1 MSAVAPQPASK
12 PFGFRDK
19 IGYALGDMGNDF
31 SFILA
36 SAFLMIF
43 YTNVLGVKAA
53 EVGTLLLVVRL
64 ADAFVDVTIGRIVD
78 RSKLRPAGRFRPWIA
93 RFGIPVAAAS
103 AIMYFFGA
111 AGWTQGA
118 KVVYIL
124 VTYALWSVL
133 YSAINIPYGSMAAVV
148 TSDPVQ
154 RSSLSVF
161 RTFGAFL
168 AQLVIVFTVPLL
180 IFTKDAAGKTQ
191 VVAHAFMWVGI
202 AAAVVSIVSYYG
214 CYQLSTERVR
224 IEPKPADKATGIGKT
239 LTNVFK
245 NRSMQAIIAAALL
258 LLIAMMMIS
267 NMTSYLWAI
276 YFNNGQMQ
284 STAAT
289 LALLPT
295 LLLLPVATPL
305 ARRFGKREVSTI
317 AVGGAGVVYVL
328 LYFVNLQ
335 HQPWGFVVATV
346 VAGLGLGL
354 FNMLIWAFITD
365 VIDDHEVRTGER
377 ADGVV
382 YSVYSWARKVGQ
394 ALAFGLGGWALGWV
408 GYQAGTTTQSA
419 STVKGIYML
428 MTLVPGVL
436 FGLVAVVLLVW
447 YPLSRKVV
455 LDNAAT
461 LAQRHQQ
468 AAAAAAEGGPVPA
481 SAAADLALSAN

>member
-1 MSAVAPQPASK
+1 MSAVATQPASK

-64 ADAFVDVTIGRIVD
+64 ADAFVDVTIGRLVD
-78 RSKLRPAGRFRPWIA
+78 RSALRPAGRFRPWIA
-93 RFGIPVAAAS
+93 RFGLPVAVAS
-103 AIMYFFGA
+103 ALMYFFGA
-111 AGWTQGA
+111 AGWAQGA

-191 VVAHAFMWVGI
+191 VVGHAFLWVGI

-224 IEPKPADKATGIGKT
+224 IEPKAADKATGIGRT
-239 LTNVFK
+239 LADVFR

-305 ARRFGKREVSTI
+305 ARRFGKREVSI
-317 AVGGAGVVYVL
+317 VAVGGAGAVYVL
-328 LYFVNLQ
+328 LYLVNLQ
-335 HQPWGFVVATV
+335 AQPWGFVVATI

-365 VIDDHEVRTGER
+365 VIDDHEVRSGER

-394 ALAFGLGGWALGWV
+394 ALAFGLGGWSLGWI
-408 GYQAGTTTQSA
+408 GYQAGTTAQSPT
-419 STVKGIYML
+419 TVKGIYML

-436 FGLVAVVLLVW
+436 FALVAVVLLFW
-447 YPLSRKVV
+447 YPLSKKVV
-455 LDNAAT
+455 LENAAT
-461 LAQRHQQ
+461 LARRHQQ
-468 AAAAAAEGGPVPA
+468 PA
-481 SAAADLALSAN
+481 SPVETASLSGTSDLALSAN

>member
-1 MSAVAPQPASK
+1 MSAVAAQPASK
-12 PFGFRDK
+12 PFGYRDR

-43 YTNVLGVKAA
+43 YTNVLDVKAA
-53 EVGTLLLVVRL
+53 EVGTLLLIVRL
-64 ADAFVDVTIGRIVD
+64 GDAFVDITIGRLVD
-78 RSKLRPAGRFRPWIA
+78 RSKLRASGRFRPWIA
-93 RFGIPVAAAS
+93 QFGIPVALAS
-103 AIMYFFGA
+103 ALMYFFGA
-111 AGWTQGA
+111 AGLGQGA

-124 VTYALWSVL
+124 VTYALWSIL
-133 YSAINIPYGSMAAVV
+133 YSAINIPYGSMAAVI
-148 TSDPVQ
+148 TPDPVH

-168 AQLVIVFTVPLL
+168 AQLVIVFTVPLV
-180 IFTKDAAGKTQ
+180 IFTKDAHGKTQ
-191 VVAHAFMWVGI
+191 VVGHAFFWVGVV
-202 AAAVVSIVSYYG
+202 AAVVSVIAYFG
-214 CYQLSTERVR
+214 CYRMSTERVQ
-224 IEPKPADKATGIGKT
+224 IPTVAGTKAPGIGKT
-239 LTNVFK
+239 LAHVFK

-267 NMTSYLWAI
+267 NMTSYLWVI

-305 ARRFGKREVSTI
+305 ARRYGKREVSTI
-317 AVGGAGVVYVL
+317 AVGGAGVVYIL
-328 LYFVNLQ
+328 LYLVNLQ
-335 HQPWGFVVATV
+335 HQPWGFIVATI
-346 VAGLGLGL
+346 VAGLGLGV

-365 VIDDHEVRTGER
+365 VIDDHEVTSGER

-394 ALAFGLGGWALGWV
+394 ALAFGLGGWALGWI
-408 GYQAGTTTQSA
+408 GYQAGTTSQSS

-436 FGLVAVVLLVW
+436 FVLVAVVLLVW

-461 LAQRHQQ
+461 LNQRHQQ
-468 AAAAAAEGGPVPA
+468 TAMLAQA
-481 SAAADLALSAN
+481 SAATPIATTTSH